1 MNIAEIAKK
10 ALSQKIKHY
19 NFQVVPQECWGVY
32 LIKNDITINFSIQE
46 PRSMDWLNLSIKKGD
61 KKYDLV
67 YIRLAKKKEGFNFI
81 ETTRKLKKKTPP
93 FNESDYYL
101 MLQDSFENL
110 EVNYPE
116 VFTGNFPWEKNYRE
130 Y

>member
-1 MNIAEIAKK
+1 MQNVYPV
-10 ALSQKIKHY
+10 LSM
-19 NFQVVPQECWGVY
+19 QVRPLQE
-32 LIKNDITINFSIQE
+32 SRH
-46 PRSMDWLNLSIKKGD
+46 RSP
-61 KKYDLV
+61 
-67 YIRLAKKKEGFNFI
+67 AKKKEGFNFI